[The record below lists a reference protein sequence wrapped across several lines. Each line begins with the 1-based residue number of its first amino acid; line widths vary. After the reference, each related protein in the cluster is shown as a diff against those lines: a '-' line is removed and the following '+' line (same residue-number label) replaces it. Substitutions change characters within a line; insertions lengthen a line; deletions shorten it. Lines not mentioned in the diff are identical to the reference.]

1 MKTEADAIAGERQ
14 LRRLGH
20 FIDVVYAVAI
30 VLVVYDLPRPQDW
43 AERGMV
49 AYLEAAQDAFFLG
62 ALLVTIVLIYWV
74 QSNILLG
81 KLARTNA
88 LHACLSILQVVVIL
102 LLLIWQDF
110 VIVFDG
116 DPLSLA
122 IMSVLAAVLGTLGA
136 AGWWYASQGHRLL
149 LPIVRE
155 AEIRNLRVG
164 VLAEPLAALITLPFA
179 FVSVMAWNVSWLS
192 YLLIAAFLKRWR
204 VPVVEAEAPQS
215 TPKTEHLP

>member
-20 FIDVVYAVAI
+20 FIDVVYAVVI

-43 AERGMV
+43 ADRGMV
-49 AYLEAAQDAFFLG
+49 AYLEAAQDALQLG
-62 ALLVTIVLIYWV
+62 ALIIAMVLIYWV

-81 KLARTNA
+81 KLARTDA

-102 LLLIWQDF
+102 LLVIWQDF
-110 VIVFDG
+110 VIVFEG

-122 IMSVLAAVLGTLGA
+122 VMSVLAAVLGTLGA

-149 LPIVRE
+149 LPIVSKTE
-155 AEIRNLRVG
+155 VRNLRVG
-164 VLAEPLAALITLPFA
+164 VLAEPLCAVVTLPFA
-179 FVSVMAWNVSWLS
+179 LVSTTAWDVSWLS
-192 YLLIAAFLKRWR
+192 YLLIAALLKRWHL
-204 VPVVEAEAPQS
+204 PVAEAEAS
-215 TPKTEHLP
+215 RTTPTTGTLQ